1 MRVCCQPAEKC
12 PRCSAG
18 CWVGPTGFS
27 WSTGSS
33 IVQLKSGALLAT
45 TSICVNN
52 VTHSNW
58 QLTAASLAL
67 YRSDDGWTFR
77 YVTLVADARDYDWSY
92 YGPGSENSIAV
103 LADGK
108 TLMVANRF
116 DGNAGC
122 GGRVPPAGDKPLTT
136 TTHYTE

>member
-1 MRVCCQPAEKC
+1 M
-12 PRCSAG
+12 
-18 CWVGPTGFS
+18 
-27 WSTGSS
+27 
-33 IVQLKSGALLAT
+33 
-45 TSICVNN
+45 
-52 VTHSNW
+52 
-58 QLTAASLAL
+58 TAASLAL

-116 DGNAGC
+116 DGNVRMDCQTFLGVLFLGPMHCALPFL
-122 GGRVPPAGDKPLTT
+122 VF
-136 TTHYTE
+136 